1 MLLYHSAVVLQS
13 ISKCSPIQ
21 ASTRPTL
28 TPSGVTGYA
37 PPKVADAFNFA
48 SQIFSKSVSL
58 FFFFFFALE
67 QRPESSIELKTWILE
82 QARLR
87 QKANTNNI
95 LVTVF
100 IIPDSTNAVASPL
113 QILETQVHYKAFS
126 SRNPPRDFHCN
137 RQRNLP
143 MILKIM

>member
-1 MLLYHSAVVLQS
+1 MLLYHSAVVLHS

-21 ASTRPTL
+21 ASIRPTL

-48 SQIFSKSVSL
+48 SQIFSKAVSL
-58 FFFFFFALE
+58 FFFFALE
-67 QRPESSIELKTWILE
+67 QRPESSTELKTWILE

-126 SRNPPRDFHCN
+126 SRNPPPLISIVTVSGIYR
-137 RQRNLP
+137 
-143 MILKIM
+143 